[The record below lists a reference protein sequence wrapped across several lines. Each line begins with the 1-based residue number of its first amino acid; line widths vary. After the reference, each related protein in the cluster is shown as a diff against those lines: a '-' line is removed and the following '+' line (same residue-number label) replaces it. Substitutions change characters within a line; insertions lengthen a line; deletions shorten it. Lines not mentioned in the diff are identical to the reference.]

1 MYRGVKKIIFLKMFI
16 IILASSLSATSLR
29 DSVQEVINTNPNV
42 IAERRNQE
50 AFRKYVDERKG
61 SYLPT
66 IDIEAYYQ
74 DGKIRRDRDSVEDDG
89 KWETQDG
96 YNAAIILRQYIYDGG
111 LTPAQVAETKY
122 QELSNK
128 YRSLNV
134 IENTVLETVKA
145 YNSLVQSDEI
155 LKLTES
161 MIKVN
166 EENLVTAK
174 QQEEISGEVLETYQ
188 VSSKLHFTK
197 DRYIEEN
204 ETKTS
209 SLATY
214 YRLVGKKIKDKTC
227 RPGIDETKLPK
238 DLDEAI
244 KVAVISNH
252 KILEQI
258 QKIKLQREKIAQAN
272 AAFLPIIDL
281 ELKASIDNDLE
292 LNEDGREDE
301 KYARI
306 NLSWNLFN
314 GNKDKTTS
322 EQEKLFLQEQ
332 KKTLDDITA
341 EVVAEVKSLYNK
353 HYTLEN
359 RINELKK
366 YVEANVNIVEVY
378 RDEFQAG
385 TRTFVDILNAE
396 SELYESTKT
405 LIEIEFS
412 RLNNYYDLMYN
423 LSGLTDSILYSTNQ
437 DCINIPPRVVEYKPK
452 KNENTLEMELDGLI
466 SDEDSELIRKELEL
480 DK

>member
-1 MYRGVKKIIFLKMFI
+1 MLKIQRI
-16 IILASSLSATSLR
+16 IILISIILFSSSLFATSLR

-42 IAERRNQE
+42 IAERKNQE
-50 AFRKYVDERKG
+50 AYRKYVDERKG

-66 IDIEAYYQ
+66 LDIEAYYQ
-74 DGKIRRDRDSVEDDG
+74 DGKERRDSVVDDG
-89 KWETQDG
+89 QWTSKNG
-96 YNAAIILRQYIYDGG
+96 YNAAIIFRQYIYDGG

-128 YRSLNV
+128 HRSLNV

-145 YNSLVQSDEI
+145 YNALVQSDEI

-166 EENLVTAK
+166 EDNLVTAK

-204 ETKTS
+204 ESKTT

-214 YRLVGKKIKDKTC
+214 YRLVGKEIKDKTC

-238 DLDEAI
+238 SLDEAI

-252 KILEQI
+252 RILEQI

-272 AAFLPIIDL
+272 AAFLPSINL
-281 ELKASIDNDLE
+281 ELKASLDNDLE
-292 LNEDGREDE
+292 LSEDE

-306 NLSWNLFN
+306 NLNWNLFN
-314 GNKDKTTS
+314 GNKDSITS

-341 EVVAEVKSLYNK
+341 EVVAEIKSLYSK
-353 HYTLEN
+353 HHTLEK
-359 RINELKK
+359 RIEQLKK
-366 YVEANVNIVEVY
+366 YVEANVNIVDVY

-396 SELYESTKT
+396 SELYESTRT

-423 LSGLTDSILYSTNQ
+423 LSALTDSILYSTNQ
-437 DCINIPPRVVEYKPK
+437 DCVNVAPRVVEYKPK
-452 KNENTLEMELDGLI
+452 KNENTLELELDGLI
-466 SDEDSELIRKELEL
+466 SDEDSDLIKKELEL
-480 DK
+480 DKKEN